1 MSEGACFYNKY
12 VWTIKLIK
20 MKKTI
25 FAVALLLTSM
35 AGLAQNFRANLD
47 ESVKPGENFWQ
58 YAVGGWLKANPLDA
72 QHSMNGGFTDLG
84 ELNKKRIN
92 ELILKYAEE
101 KDLPQGS
108 DGQKIGALYRLYMDT
123 VSRNKLGYQ
132 PILPYLKQ
140 VRAVKTRKQLFHT
153 MYELSAKGFATAPF
167 SLSLDLNPFNSSEY
181 IISAE
186 YGGTTLDHEYYDQP
200 NEQQQAVVDATKSLN
215 KDLLK
220 MVGNS
225 DAEAE
230 RKMQAAWAIEYSIG
244 MKKLDQVEQR
254 DPQKTTHLMAWKQML
269 NDFKGI
275 DWVAYR
281 DARNMPKDIDSV
293 SVGELDALHEVERV
307 LAQSSI
313 EDLKAYMELK
323 VVRAYRSYLSDAF
336 TDRSFEAS
344 KAINGVKEQEPR
356 WKRAVSVVSGN
367 LGETIGKLYVAEY
380 FPESSKQRVY
390 RMVKDLQQAFE
401 ERLKENTWM
410 SDSTK
415 ANALEKLHAMHIN
428 IGYPDKWENL
438 EQFIDIREDENLVEN
453 FIRIKQQWR
462 AAYYRLHWRKPVDKT
477 MMDCT
482 PQEVNAFYHP
492 LFNSINFPAAIL
504 QPPLFD
510 PEADFAANYGAIGV
524 VIGHELTHGFDD
536 QGCQFDKDGNLKNW
550 WTADDKAKFDERTK
564 VLAHWFSQ
572 QEALPGLMVNGQ
584 KTLGENI
591 GDNGG
596 LQMAYRAFQN
606 RMEAGAA
613 DAGGRIHPRPALLS
627 GLRPCMGRQ

>member
-12 VWTIKLIK
+12 VWIIKLIK

-25 FAVALLLTSM
+25 IAVALLLTSM

-58 YAVGGWLKANPLDA
+58 YAVGGWLKANPLDD
-72 QHSMNGGFTDLG
+72 QHPMNGGFTDLG

-167 SLSLDLNPFNSSEY
+167 SLSLELNPFNSSEY

-344 KAINGVKEQEPR
+344 KAISGVKEQEPR

-367 LGETIGKLYVAEY
+367 LGETIGKLYVAE
-380 FPESSKQRVY
+380 
-390 RMVKDLQQAFE
+390 
-401 ERLKENTWM
+401 
-410 SDSTK
+410 
-415 ANALEKLHAMHIN
+415 
-428 IGYPDKWENL
+428 
-438 EQFIDIREDENLVEN
+438 
-453 FIRIKQQWR
+453 
-462 AAYYRLHWRKPVDKT
+462 
-477 MMDCT
+477 
-482 PQEVNAFYHP
+482 
-492 LFNSINFPAAIL
+492 
-504 QPPLFD
+504 
-510 PEADFAANYGAIGV
+510 
-524 VIGHELTHGFDD
+524 
-536 QGCQFDKDGNLKNW
+536 
-550 WTADDKAKFDERTK
+550 
-564 VLAHWFSQ
+564 
-572 QEALPGLMVNGQ
+572 
-584 KTLGENI
+584 
-591 GDNGG
+591 
-596 LQMAYRAFQN
+596 
-606 RMEAGAA
+606 
-613 DAGGRIHPRPALLS
+613 
-627 GLRPCMGRQ
+627 